1 MSPAMESHK
10 VYDIS
15 GDNPRDQAISVMY
28 QDYIEGKSL
37 EGLSPEEAS
46 GVTAQLFARYLL
58 DHPAELE
65 AETKAMERAMQA
77 RKEKFPDMPL

>member
-1 MSPAMESHK
+1 MKMN
-10 VYDIS
+10 VYLDIS

-28 QDYIEGKSL
+28 QDYMEGNSL
-37 EGLSPEEAS
+37 EGLSAEEAA

-65 AETKAMERAMQA
+65 AQIKEMERAERA
-77 RKEKFPDMPL
+77 RKEKYPDKPDI